1 MQSVCARVYLWE
13 KSPKSEKCIFSTER
27 LSTRWIIFLKLS
39 CPCSQALPLMCC
51 GARFTDRWCSYFEKQ
66 YYKLPCPRN
75 ARTLMSTCR
84 HGPCLF
90 QSGFESSWAGN
101 RSCLWTA
108 VEIQDRVQNCQ
119 AAIREQRRWFPFL
132 RCEIGFCE
140 CFGANQ
146 LFVKIQK

>member
-66 YYKLPCPRN
+66 YYKLFTLPEECEDLDEHMQ
-75 ARTLMSTCR
+75 ARPL
-84 HGPCLF
+84 PVP
-90 QSGFESSWAGN
+90 E
-101 RSCLWTA
+101 
-108 VEIQDRVQNCQ
+108 RV
-119 AAIREQRRWFPFL
+119 
-132 RCEIGFCE
+132 
-140 CFGANQ
+140 
-146 LFVKIQK
+146 